1 MKIDCALVQSVTLY
15 LHRSHM
21 VTTINKKHIDIELER
36 YLHLSNKKSKE
47 FLEKNIMLLLNCKA
61 AACRYR
67 IRLTYICYVRTHIL
81 FQKRQRSKGIEGE
94 MQEE

>member
-1 MKIDCALVQSVTLY
+1 MKIDCALVRSVTLY
-15 LHRSHM
+15 LHRSRI
-21 VTTINKKHIDIELER
+21 VTTINKKHIDIELEG

-47 FLEKNIMLLLNCKA
+47 FLEKKLFLLNCKA

-67 IRLTYICYVRTHIL
+67 IRLTHICYVRTHIL
-81 FQKRQRSKGIEGE
+81 FLNRQKPKGIEGE